1 MIRPCVTLCPVC
13 AQCVPRVCLQC
24 AQSVLRV
31 SWMKIYHLRPF
42 LFIKD
47 HLSSTQTILD
57 LFWPSKTISARLGPY
72 QISQTIQTKSGTI
85 SVHHVPPPPTIWDH
99 LAKMILVNLELS
111 ATISAFLGLYHSN
124 SDHLTPSPYLYQVIN
139 VRQSGK
145 IFHLHLVK
153 GYLLKAVR
161 FNTVPS
167 LASSGFMSIW

>member
-1 MIRPCVTLCPVC
+1 MLCGHNTSNQSWLGPVWRVCPVC

-85 SVHHVPPPPTIWDH
+85 SDYLSTMCHHLRPSGT
-99 LAKMILVNLELS
+99 ILVNLRLS
-111 ATISAFLGLYHSN
+111 GTISAYLGLYHSN
-124 SDHLTPSPYLYQVIN
+124 SDHLTPSPYLLYQAISDN
-139 VRQSGK
+139 
-145 IFHLHLVK
+145 
-153 GYLLKAVR
+153 
-161 FNTVPS
+161 
-167 LASSGFMSIW
+167 LAR